1 MQKVCTKIKKNKTKI
16 LGVTILTSLN
26 GYQTKKYYNNQNVN
40 ELVKKFALNAKKN
53 NLDGIVC
60 SPLEITTVR
69 KEVGNK
75 MKNKLYWKPK
85 INFNNGIENTINWY
99 ISNAEWLIY
108 CSKKYKG
115 QRLGLND

>member
-1 MQKVCTKIKKNKTKI
+1 
-16 LGVTILTSLN
+16 
-26 GYQTKKYYNNQNVN
+26 
-40 ELVKKFALNAKKN
+40 
-53 NLDGIVC
+53 
-60 SPLEITTVR
+60 
-69 KEVGNK
+69 